1 MNMRKNIFSLLGF
14 SILTAALLPSFAS
27 AATVNGI
34 LNVQAVVG
42 SGCQVN
48 ATNVTNGAINYG
60 TLNFGSIYSLG
71 AQHVDAETTGAN
83 QGSITVE
90 CSAGTSYNIM
100 LGPGQ
105 HFQSATRAMSSGG
118 ATLLNYGLFQDPQ
131 RQLEWTPNSAIP
143 FTAASTAPT
152 VHHVYGRI
160 PGGQGSVQP
169 GTYTDQVAVVV
180 NW

>member
-1 MNMRKNIFSLLGF
+1 MNARHQLSSFLCISAVTMFP
-14 SILTAALLPSFAS
+14 SIAL

-48 ATNVTNGAINYG
+48 ATDNTAGTVNYG

-71 AQHVDAETTGAN
+71 PQHVDAQTNGTD

-90 CSAGTSYNIM
+90 CSAGTAYNIT

-105 HFQSATRAMSSGG
+105 NFQGATRAMASGTPG
-118 ATLLNYGLFQDPQ
+118 ALLNYGLYQDPQ
-131 RQLEWTPNSAIP
+131 RQSPWTPNTPVP
-143 FTAASTAPT
+143 FTAPSTAAT

-160 PGGQGSVQP
+160 PGGQTGVTAGS
-169 GTYTDQVAVVV
+169 YTDQVAVIV